1 MDALITLIAAPVAA
15 EALKTWGAF
24 GICLLLLGGLSWSLW
39 ASLRSERAGRQA
51 ERIASEA
58 TEQRLQ
64 AEISRLQEL
73 RLQDAQKL
81 IDVARSGTAT
91 MAARTEGDS
100 RMQELIAYLVAGMAR
115 AGLVQ
120 PPQALQLPPTLPA
133 RSP

>member
-15 EALKTWGAF
+15 EALRIWGAF
-24 GICLLLLGGLSWSLW
+24 AICLLMLGGGCWILW
-39 ASLRSERAGRQA
+39 ASLRAERTGRQA
-51 ERIASEA
+51 ERIAGEA

-73 RLQDAQKL
+73 RLQDAQRV

-91 MAARTEGDS
+91 MAARTEGDA
-100 RMQELIAYLVAGMAR
+100 RMQELMAFLVAGMTR

-120 PPQALQLPPTLPA
+120 PPPALQLPPTLPD